1 MARARGSPILAHMVR
16 IASSLAVV
24 LGASLTLAACSKA
37 DPRPGDTAPPAAT
50 RGGDTKGAPAPV
62 QIQVAGAPGGGEA
75 ATEGAAANDT
85 SFKLTTEQAQPT
97 TPGGET
103 VARVVINPG
112 SGYKVN
118 KDFPTKLTLEP
129 PAGVTLSKT
138 VFEPADAEKFDDHE
152 LAFAVKMTAQG
163 AGEFTI
169 PGTFKFAVCTETTCD
184 PKKQKVALV
193 LKAN

>member
-1 MARARGSPILAHMVR
+1 MVR
-16 IASSLAVV
+16 IAI
-24 LGASLTLAACSKA
+24 LGALVLAGCSKA
-37 DPRPGDTAPPAAT
+37 DPRPTDTAPPAAT
-50 RGGDTKGAPAPV
+50 RGDGTKSAPPV
-62 QIQVAGAPGGGEA
+62 QIQVAGAPGGAEA
-75 ATEGAAANDT
+75 AAEGASANDT
-85 SFKLTTEQAQPT
+85 SFKVTTQQAQPT
-97 TPGGET
+97 PPGGDAI
-103 VARVVINPG
+103 ARVVVNPG
-112 SGYKVN
+112 TGYKMN

-193 LKAN
+193 LKTN

>member
-1 MARARGSPILAHMVR
+1 MAPARGSPILAHMVR
-16 IASSLAVV
+16 IALSRAVV
-24 LGASLTLAACSKA
+24 LGALVSLAACSKA
-37 DPRPGDTAPPAAT
+37 DPRPSDTAPPSST
-50 RGGDTKGAPAPV
+50 RAGDTKGAPAPV

-75 ATEGAAANDT
+75 ATEGAAHDT
-85 SFKLTTEQAQPT
+85 SFKLTTQQAAPT

-103 VARVVINPG
+103 VARVVVNPG

-138 VFEPADAEKFDDHE
+138 VLEPADAEKFDDHE

-163 AGEFTI
+163 AGEYTI